1 MNVYINNVG
10 HMNKWLPQPYYMV
23 RPLQKSFSQELVD
36 RFQQNLTCSFGKN
49 TRIELENCNVF
60 INHCLVMTLT
70 LLKARSTLVAF
81 ALNKENC

>member
-1 MNVYINNVG
+1 MAATAILYGKTPSKIFFPG
-10 HMNKWLPQPYYMV
+10 TGGQISTKLDMY
-23 RPLQKSFSQELVD
+23 
-36 RFQQNLTCSFGKN
+36 CFGKN

-60 INHCLVMTLT
+60 INHYLVMTLT